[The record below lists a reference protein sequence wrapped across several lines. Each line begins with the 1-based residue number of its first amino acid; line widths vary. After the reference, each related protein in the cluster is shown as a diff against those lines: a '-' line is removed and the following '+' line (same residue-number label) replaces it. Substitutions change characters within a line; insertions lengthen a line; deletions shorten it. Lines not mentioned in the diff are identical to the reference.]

1 MADVL
6 NTSTCEM
13 RASVN
18 EAQAPYT
25 APPWIIIT
33 RAQFDLWST
42 IPQQYREWTGT
53 AVEEMTGPEKVAVD
67 LAALEAS
74 RDSIVQQLDQ
84 QEDILRAFA
93 GLLVDE
99 LNAHTERT
107 NALLAAIDGAASLA
121 ALKTAVAGISDL
133 PTRTLQQ
140 LRTAIRSKIG
150 T

>member
-1 MADVL
+1 MADIL
-6 NTSTCEM
+6 NTSTLEM

-18 EAQAPYT
+18 EAQTPYSDD
-25 APPWIIIT
+25 PWVVIS

-42 IPQQYREWTGT
+42 IPQQYRKWTGV
-53 AVEEMTGPEKVAVD
+53 AIEEMTGPEKLAAD

-107 NALLAAIDGAASLA
+107 NALLDAIDAAASLA
-121 ALKTAVAGISDL
+121 ALKTAAASIANLPVRDL
-133 PTRTLQQ
+133 SQ
-140 LRTAIRSKIG
+140 LRQAIRNKIG
-150 T
+150 S